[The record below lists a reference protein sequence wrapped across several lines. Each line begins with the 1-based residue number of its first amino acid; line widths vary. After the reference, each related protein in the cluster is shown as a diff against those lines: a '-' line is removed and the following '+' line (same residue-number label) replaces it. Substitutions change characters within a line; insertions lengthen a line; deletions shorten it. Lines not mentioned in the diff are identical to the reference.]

1 MSLTSTL
8 TEQPLNTKPSFLG
21 TMFIRIKKI
30 KGLEYAYLV
39 KSVWKEKTAR
49 QKVVKYLGKIYHIEK
64 AQTIEFQEFCEKERI
79 ATNTTKEIIQ
89 ALMEWTLYQHGF
101 QKDPLIQTKW
111 LFNHDKIVG
120 DPEKLE
126 LNSGTKEVTL
136 KINEG
141 YMNSFTLKELENMQL
156 NKKREEQRQA
166 ATILAKAFVAAG
178 IEVPQDVF
186 IDIFQKVYQ

>member
-1 MSLTSTL
+1 
-8 TEQPLNTKPSFLG
+8 
-21 TMFIRIKKI
+21 MFIRIKKI

-39 KSVWKEKTAR
+39 KSVWKEKSAR
-49 QKVVKYLGKIYHIEK
+49 QKVVKYLGKIHHIQKTE
-64 AQTIEFQEFCEKERI
+64 TITFQEFCEKEKKSSETI
-79 ATNTTKEIIQ
+79 KEIIQ

-101 QKDPLIQTKW
+101 TKDPLIQTKW
-111 LFNHDKIVG
+111 LLNRGKIVG

-126 LNSGTKEVTL
+126 LNAGTKGVTL

-156 NKKREEQRQA
+156 NKKTEEQRQA
-166 ATILAKAFVAAG
+166 ATTLAKAFVAAG

-186 IDIFQKVYQ
+186 IEVFQKVYQ

>member
-1 MSLTSTL
+1 
-8 TEQPLNTKPSFLG
+8 
-21 TMFIRIKKI
+21 MFIRIKKI

-39 KSVWKEKTAR
+39 KSIWKEKTAR
-49 QKVVKYLGKIYHIEK
+49 QKVVKYLGKIHHIEK
-64 AQTIEFQEFCEKERI
+64 AQSIEFQEFCEKEKKHLQ
-79 ATNTTKEIIQ
+79 TTKQIIQ
-89 ALMEWTLYQHGF
+89 ALMEWTLFQHGF
-101 QKDPLIQTKW
+101 IKDPLLQTKW
-111 LFNHDKIVG
+111 LFNHGKIVG
-120 DPEKLE
+120 EPENLE

-156 NKKREEQRQA
+156 STKTQEQRSA
-166 ATILAKAFVAAG
+166 ATTLAKAFVAAG